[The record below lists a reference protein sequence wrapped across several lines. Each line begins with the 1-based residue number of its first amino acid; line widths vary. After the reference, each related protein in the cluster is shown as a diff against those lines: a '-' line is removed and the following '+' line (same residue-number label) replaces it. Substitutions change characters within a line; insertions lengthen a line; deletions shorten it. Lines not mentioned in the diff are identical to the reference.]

1 MIYNFDTKNEDA
13 ALAALIVYGCY
24 KSRDISKFKVSPD
37 MWGIIERSAKS
48 CAKRAD
54 DLNDFIEK
62 FKKKVSC
69 SSLKPSHM
77 MAHTKSSEILV
88 PDGFGNFISKEETG
102 KREFWL
108 NIIEDSDNQKA
119 IEELY
124 KHTSFIIV
132 LVRDRLEREKY
143 LKELGKLEEGE
154 EENEE
159 I

>member
-1 MIYNFDTKNEDA
+1 MIYNFDTKNENA
-13 ALAALIVYGCY
+13 ALGALIVYGCY
-24 KSRDISKFKVSPD
+24 RSRDISKFKVSPD
-37 MWGIIERSAKS
+37 MWGIIERAAKS

-69 SSLKPSHM
+69 TSLKPSYM
-77 MAHTKSSEILV
+77 MAHTKSPEILV
-88 PDGFGNFISKEETG
+88 SDGYGNFITKEETG
-102 KREFWL
+102 GRKFWL

-124 KHTSFIIV
+124 KHTSFIII

-143 LKELGKLEEGE
+143 LRELGKLEEE
-154 EENEE
+154 EENDEE

>member
-1 MIYNFDTKNEDA
+1 MIYNFDTKNESA
-13 ALAALIVYGCY
+13 ALGALIVYGCY
-24 KSRDISKFKVSPD
+24 RSRDISKFKVSPD
-37 MWGIIERSAKS
+37 MWGIIERATKS

-54 DLNDFIEK
+54 NLNNFIEK

-69 SSLKPSHM
+69 STLKPAYM
-77 MAHTKSSEILV
+77 MSHTKAEEILV
-88 PDGFGNFISKEETG
+88 PDKSGGFISKKETG

-108 NIIEDSDNQKA
+108 NIIEDSDNQ
-119 IEELY
+119 EVLNELY

-143 LKELGKLEEGE
+143 LKEIGKLEEE

-159 I
+159 V